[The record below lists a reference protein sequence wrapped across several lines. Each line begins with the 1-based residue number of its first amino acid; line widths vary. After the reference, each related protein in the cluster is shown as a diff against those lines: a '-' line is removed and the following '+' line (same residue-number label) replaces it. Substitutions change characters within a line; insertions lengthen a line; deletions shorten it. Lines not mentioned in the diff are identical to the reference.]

1 MYVFLMSL
9 ILSFIPFILLG
20 FLAIEILLRHPN
32 HPLHRLTMVLIVL
45 LALIFLSDFLTQ
57 SLDFPIASQINPI
70 TAYVLSFTEL
80 TLLIYFFTILSRIK
94 ISGILLH
101 MVAVVPLSGIVLM
114 FLEPDVFHVSLIQG
128 DYWRVE
134 LHSVSFDTMF
144 MVIACYSLAYLLMT
158 IIFGYRK
165 LKLNRAYLREQ
176 QMMLTMVRG
185 GIVASIWLIVAFL
198 LGNVLPE
205 NPIVPLNNLPSYAGL
220 ILACTLRVAMN
231 KYEFLA
237 AAEQRYKLIFS
248 LSSGGIALVNA
259 AGIAVESNPAFRELA
274 GEDDEQRDIDIFE
287 LFSEDSKVRYM
298 YLFEQGFLQKSLP
311 QNMQIQIINRKG
323 VQYTVEVNSDFLEM
337 EGEVHCYLLI
347 RDITQQQ
354 KDEARL
360 LELAYTDSLTGL
372 ANRYQFNLRLEEA
385 LERSRIYN
393 HRVVVMQMDL
403 DHFKWINDTMGH
415 SAGDLL
421 LINVARLIRQ
431 HAPENSLVARMG
443 GDEFSLLVELPTDE
457 DADAPAEMAS
467 HILRGFAKQ
476 IALREKYYHVS
487 CSIGVCTAPLDGGDP
502 ETLLRN
508 ADTAMYAAKQM
519 GRNQYQ
525 LFNETL
531 KSTAEQYLMMQQG
544 LETALEN
551 EEFSLVYQ
559 PQVDSETGNMIGA
572 EALLRWHSAELGFVS
587 PQDFIPIAEQSGMIR
602 LIGEWVMQEAAEQAV
617 RWMNEGYFTD
627 MQMSVNVS
635 ASQLTDPYFAHK
647 VETVLKQ
654 TGLPPQML
662 CLEFTESAA
671 IREDEQIMALCNEI
685 VKMGVTLAV
694 DDFGTGY
701 SSMRTVT
708 SFPFHFIKIDRSLV
722 YDIDRNPRNEAVV
735 RSVLELAEQLGMK
748 VLAEGV
754 ETQQHVHQLLQLGCH
769 YIQGYYYSRP
779 MKTADFKKW
788 VDDRALELKRLEV
801 VEDIRIA
808 GQ

>member
-1 MYVFLMSL
+1 MYVFMMSL
-9 ILSFIPFILLG
+9 LLSFVPFILLG
-20 FLAIEILLRHPN
+20 FLAIEILLRHPD
-32 HPLHRLTMVLIVL
+32 HPLHRLTMALIVL
-45 LALIFLSDFLTQ
+45 LGLIFLSDFLTQ
-57 SLDFPIASQINPI
+57 SLDFSIARQINPM
-70 TAYVLSFTEL
+70 TAYVLSFAAL
-80 TLLIYFFTILSRIK
+80 TLLTYFFTQLSRLK
-94 ISGILLH
+94 VAKVLVHLMGI
-101 MVAVVPLSGIVLM
+101 VPLSGVVLM
-114 FLEPDVFHVSLIQG
+114 IVYPDYYHVRLEQG
-128 DYWRVE
+128 QYWRVE
-134 LHSVSFDTMF
+134 IHSNDFDIMF
-144 MVIACYSLAYLLMT
+144 LVIAGYSLLYLMLIT
-158 IIFGYRK
+158 VFGYRK
-165 LKLNRAYLREQ
+165 LKHNRAYKREQ
-176 QMMLTMVRG
+176 QMMLTMIRG
-185 GIVASIWLIVAFL
+185 SLVASVWLIVAFL

-259 AGIAVESNPAFRELA
+259 SGIAVESNPAFRELA
-274 GEDDEQRDIDIFE
+274 GTEGHDDIDVFA
-287 LFSEDSKVRYM
+287 LFSEDSKSRYI
-298 YLFEQGFLQKSLP
+298 YLFEQGFLNRSLP
-311 QNMQIQIINRKG
+311 QNMQIQIVNRKG
-323 VQYTVEVNSDFLEM
+323 IQYTVEINSDFLEM
-337 EGEVHCYLLI
+337 DGEMHCYLLI

-372 ANRYQFNLRLEEA
+372 ANRYQFHLRLEEA
-385 LERSRIYN
+385 LERSRVYN

-431 HAPENSLVARMG
+431 HAPENSVVARMG
-443 GDEFSLLVELPTDE
+443 GDEFSLLAEIPAGQDE
-457 DADAPAEMAS
+457 YAPAEIAS

-508 ADTAMYAAKQM
+508 ADTAMYAAKRM

-531 KSTAEQYLMMQQG
+531 KSSAEHHLMMQQG

-551 EEFSLVYQ
+551 KEFTLVYQ
-559 PQVDSETGNMIGA
+559 PQVDSETGTMIGA

-602 LIGEWVMQEAAEQAV
+602 QIGEWVMKEAAEQAV
-617 RWMNEGYFTD
+617 RWMHGGYFTD

-647 VETVLKQ
+647 VEMVLQQ
-654 TGLPPQML
+654 TGLPAHML

-735 RSVLELAEQLGMK
+735 RSILELAEQLGMN

-769 YIQGYYYSRP
+769 YIQGYYYGRP
-779 MKTADFKKW
+779 MKTSDFEQW
-788 VDDRALELKRLEV
+788 VDHQLPELKRLEI
-801 VEDIRIA
+801 EDDVRSIR
-808 GQ
+808 